1 MAIASFIRWIL
12 GISLAILL
20 AGFSVLNRE
29 SVTLNWGPLES
40 TLDLP
45 IYAIALAF
53 MMMGFLIGG
62 LVVWLNYA
70 PLRQTRRK
78 QKKKIKALEKEL
90 DAVNENIPL
99 EPNAQAPL
107 NKLLPK

>member
-1 MAIASFIRWIL
+1 MAIVSFIRWIFGL
-12 GISLAILL
+12 SLAIFL
-20 AGFSVLNRE
+20 AGFSILNRE

-45 IYAIALAF
+45 IYAIALGF
-53 MMMGFLIGG
+53 MILGFIIGSLI
-62 LVVWLNYA
+62 VWLNYA

-78 QKKKIKALEKEL
+78 QKKQIKDLEKEL

-99 EPNAQAPL
+99 EPIAQAQQ
-107 NKLLPK
+107 NKLIPK